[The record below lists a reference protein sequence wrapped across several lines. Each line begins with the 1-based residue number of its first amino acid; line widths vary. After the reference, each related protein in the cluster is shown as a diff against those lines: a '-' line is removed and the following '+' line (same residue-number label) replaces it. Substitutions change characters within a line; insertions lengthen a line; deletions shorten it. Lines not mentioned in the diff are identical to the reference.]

1 MKYILMDV
9 EGTTTS
15 ISFVHDTLFPFAK
28 THLQS
33 FIIKNLQSEDTKII
47 LADTKKTI
55 LEEQRRII
63 DSDEAIEQLSKWIDQ
78 DRKHPAL
85 KKIQG
90 MIWKTG
96 YETGE
101 IKGHVYSDVPESL
114 KRWKNAQ
121 LTLGIYSSG
130 SIEAQIDLFK
140 NSSFGNLALYFS
152 NHFDTSIGHKRE
164 VQSYITIAKKL
175 NLPSSEI
182 LFLSD
187 TKEELDAAKST
198 GFQTIQLVRLEKL
211 PYAGHNQVQ
220 NFSEIPF
227 YYPET

>member
-1 MKYILMDV
+1 MKYILMDI

-28 THLQS
+28 THLRS
-33 FIIKNLQSEDTKII
+33 FIIKNMQSEDVKII

-55 LEEQRRII
+55 LEEQKRII
-63 DSDEAIEQLSKWIDQ
+63 DSNEAIEHLSKWIDQ

-114 KRWKNAQ
+114 KRWKNAR

-140 NSSFGNLALYFS
+140 NSSFGNLAHYFS

-164 VQSYITIAKKL
+164 VQSYLNIAKKL
-175 NLPSSEI
+175 GLPPSEI

-187 TKEELDAAKST
+187 IKDELDAAKST
-198 GFQTIQLVRLEKL
+198 GFQTIQLLRLEKL
-211 PYAGHNQVQ
+211 PNAGHNQVQ
-220 NFSEIPF
+220 NFFEIPF
-227 YYPET
+227 